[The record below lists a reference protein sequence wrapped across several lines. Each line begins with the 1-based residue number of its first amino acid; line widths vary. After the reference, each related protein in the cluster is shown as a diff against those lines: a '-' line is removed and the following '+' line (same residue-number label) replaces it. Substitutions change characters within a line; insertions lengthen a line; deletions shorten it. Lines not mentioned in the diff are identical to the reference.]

1 VARAFLII
9 VLLVWWFLPLMIATL
24 YKLPYQGRI
33 AVLSVALGW
42 TGVAWLAAL
51 VIVVGGAIRVTKP
64 TAPPQVGQW
73 PGSPVQAQ
81 ARFAG
86 DHPPAANPAA
96 EPTTSPEA
104 PIPSAPARTIWPERP
119 R

>member
-9 VLLVWWFLPLMIATL
+9 VFLVWWFLPLMIATL
-24 YKLPYQGRI
+24 YKLQHQGRI
-33 AVLSVALGW
+33 AVLSLALGW

-51 VIVVGGAIRVTKP
+51 VIVVGGAIRDTKP
-64 TAPPQVGQW
+64 KAPQAGQW
-73 PGSPVQAQ
+73 TGSPVQAQ
-81 ARFAG
+81 ARLG
-86 DHPPAANPAA
+86 QDQPPAANPVT
-96 EPTTSPEA
+96 EPATSPEQ